1 MREPLKHLLKKYSSA
16 TKYVYTR
23 YECMGFIIVQT
34 MCYLVMKLWVLLSPC
49 YVLNVWYD
57 CTENVTSVVNYHWK
71 ILLSHF
77 KLSSF
82 KNRTSCI
89 IISLENMIAEILK
102 GSLTIQINLENRRYL
117 RCINRYTIIGNLC
130 SKVRALAL
138 TIRRK
143 YVTWENHVNARES
156 SDIYIM
162 ISTRCEI

>member
-1 MREPLKHLLKKYSSA
+1 MYGIYNSA
-16 TKYVYTR
+16 DNVLSGD
-23 YECMGFIIVQT
+23 ET
-34 MCYLVMKLWVLLSPC
+34 MSFTLAMLC
-49 YVLNVWYD
+49 LNVWYD

-71 ILLSHF
+71 IFLLHV
-77 KLSSF
+77 KLNSF
-82 KNRTSCI
+82 QNHTSCI
-89 IISLENMIAEILK
+89 IIQLIALSFHLKYIISEIWK
-102 GSLTIQINLENRRYL
+102 GSLTIYVNLENRRYL

-156 SDIYIM
+156 SDIYIIM

>member
-1 MREPLKHLLKKYSSA
+1 MYGIYNSA
-16 TKYVYTR
+16 DNVLSGD
-23 YECMGFIIVQT
+23 ET
-34 MCYLVMKLWVLLSPC
+34 MSFTLAMLC
-49 YVLNVWYD
+49 LNVWYD

-71 ILLSHF
+71 IFLLHV
-77 KLSSF
+77 KLNSF
-82 KNRTSCI
+82 QNHTSWVI
-89 IISLENMIAEILK
+89 IQLIALGYWYLLIRKHDFGDLERLFNYVCKL
-102 GSLTIQINLENRRYL
+102 GNRRYL

-156 SDIYIM
+156 SDIYIIM

>member
-1 MREPLKHLLKKYSSA
+1 MYGIYNSA
-16 TKYVYTR
+16 DNVLSGD
-23 YECMGFIIVQT
+23 ET
-34 MCYLVMKLWVLLSPC
+34 MSFTLAMLC
-49 YVLNVWYD
+49 LNVWYD

-71 ILLSHF
+71 IFPLHV
-77 KLSSF
+77 KLNSF
-82 KNRTSCI
+82 QNHTSCI
-89 IISLENMIAEILK
+89 IIQLIVLSFHQKKHYFGDLES
-102 GSLTIQINLENRRYL
+102 SLTTYVTLENRRYL